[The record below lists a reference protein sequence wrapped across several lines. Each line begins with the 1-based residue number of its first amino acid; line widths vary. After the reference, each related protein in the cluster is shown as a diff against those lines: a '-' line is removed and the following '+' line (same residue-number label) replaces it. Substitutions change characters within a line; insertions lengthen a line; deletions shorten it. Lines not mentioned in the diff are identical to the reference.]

1 MRTTWN
7 DAECSRRSV
16 LKLGIAGAA
25 LLTCPGTLLRQ
36 KAFAQTANPHFMVM
50 MFADGGWDPTQT
62 LDVHDPL
69 DMTDGVDVD
78 VPFEIS
84 GLPPSQ
90 IATIGPITYM
100 SNPTTR
106 PAVDAFFGAW
116 AGRTAIINGIN
127 TRSTAHDQSR
137 QLVLTGYLDATRAD
151 FAVVA
156 AHHNGAD
163 LPLPHLLL
171 GGQSFGGAYAGLSG
185 RLGGQMSQ
193 AIAYNRIRDNRL
205 AVSAIGEAY
214 IQQALE
220 WERMI
225 DEGAPADFVAGKAAQ
240 FHDANMRADKL
251 ARLAT
256 SLNINMGNGQQ
267 LAQSLANAF
276 QSGLTTSV
284 SLQPSGGFDTHNDNT
299 QQNAR
304 WNQVFTFL
312 KQFVDELAATPGV
325 GGSGTLLDQ
334 TTIVYCSEFA
344 RTPMLNG
351 DNGKDH
357 HPYTSMLV
365 VGKGVKPGVY
375 GRTDDEQEGVKIN
388 LATGQPADNGQLLD
402 VTNMV
407 AGLVTL
413 AGANSDEYL
422 PTVTPFTGFIA

>member
-7 DAECSRRSV
+7 ADCSRRSV
-16 LKLGIAGAA
+16 LKLGLAGAA
-25 LLTCPGTLLRQ
+25 LLGCPGPLLRQ
-36 KAFAQTANPHFMVM
+36 RAFAQSANPHFMVM

-78 VPFEIS
+78 VPFEVS
-84 GLPPSQ
+84 GLPASQ
-90 IATIGPITYM
+90 IATVGPVTYM

-116 AGRTAIINGIN
+116 AGRTAIVNGIN

-171 GGQSFGGAYAGLSG
+171 GGQSFGGQYAGLSG

-193 AIAYNRIRDNRL
+193 AIAYNRIRDNQL

-214 IQQALE
+214 VQQALE

-240 FHDANMRADKL
+240 FHDANGRADKL

-256 SLNINMGNGQQ
+256 SLNINMGNGQL
-267 LAQSLANAF
+267 LAQSLVNAF

-299 QQNAR
+299 QQNDR

-312 KQFVDELAATPGV
+312 KDFADELAATPGV
-325 GGSGTLLDQ
+325 GGSGTMLDQ

-357 HPYTSMLV
+357 HPFTSMLV
-365 VGKGVKPGVY
+365 VGKRVAPGVY
-375 GRTDDEQEGVKIN
+375 GRTDSEQEGVKIN
-388 LATGQPADNGQLLD
+388 LATGQPAANGQLLD

-413 AGANSDEYL
+413 SGANAEEYL